1 MNKTKKPRNLGG
13 YIHVDR
19 KTLEEIDYLDKL
31 SPSEL
36 EWYNKFIDETY
47 NGVFKND
54 GTDLI
59 IEKSERRKIWREKK
73 LREYSIDN
81 KLFSTASS
89 EPGTTIL
96 KPLDK
101 NKRKIKKNNRIKT

>member
-1 MNKTKKPRNLGG
+1 MKKIKNLGG

-19 KTLEEIDYLDKL
+19 QQLEEIDYIDKL
-31 SPSEL
+31 STEER
-36 EWYNKFIDETY
+36 EWLNKFTDETY

-59 IEKSERRKIWREKK
+59 TKKSERRKIWREKAK
-73 LREYSIDN
+73 RQNDFTN
-81 KLFSTASS
+81 KLFPTASS

-101 NKRKIKKNNRIKT
+101 NKRRKK